1 MFTQK
6 FILLFCILVITGTS
20 CASTARPVARTPTT
34 QPVPIDAPIQHQP
47 ISTLF
52 IGVPLTSNPLIQGK
66 NESVDEF
73 VARIAA
79 RDISYS
85 HPVLILLSRLKVKS
99 TVLFGVP
106 SGRQD
111 VQQCWL
117 YETDSGR
124 ACTNDDLKEYFSDLT
139 IPKIFFAFVYST
151 SEKSLFLIEHFY
163 NWDEYYSTESFR
175 LVLELKDGKWVE
187 RSLMTVY

>member
-1 MFTQK
+1 MLTQRS
-6 FILLFCILVITGTS
+6 ILWFCILVFTGTS
-20 CASTARPVARTPTT
+20 CTPTVRPVARTSTA
-34 QPVPIDAPIQHQP
+34 QPEPIDAPIQHQP
-47 ISTLF
+47 ISTVF
-52 IGVPLTSNPLIQGK
+52 IGVPLTSNPLIQGE

-117 YETDSGR
+117 YETDSSR

-163 NWDEYYSTESFR
+163 NWDEYYSTESYR